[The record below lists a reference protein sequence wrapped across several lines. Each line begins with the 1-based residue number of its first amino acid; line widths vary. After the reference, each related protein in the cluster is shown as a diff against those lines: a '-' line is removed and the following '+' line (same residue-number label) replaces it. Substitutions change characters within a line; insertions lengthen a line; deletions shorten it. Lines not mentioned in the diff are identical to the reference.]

1 MIKGDWFPL
10 PNSFR
15 EVFLLNNFD
24 FKLSETFLFDVL
36 KSDSIVELRDKV
48 AVLSGDGSG
57 KSTARIISI
66 ENYIIKTDL
75 ALKQNDFK
83 KLEKELSKKVC
94 LANKLNLHHPSKE
107 YFIIE
112 HGGWFYPCSVCDRL
126 KTIHT
131 VDSLSKRL
139 AYFIEL
145 VKIGI
150 YAIKE
155 HGFELDLNPSNFA
168 FDEYEPEKLY
178 YIDDEVYDSDNF
190 EGIGSFI
197 IHRIRHESDI
207 DESLWI
213 DFSDKLKK
221 ELSLCL
227 SSYQDLSSL
236 IHGIESFPLSTV
248 FHEKRKILLNA
259 LNGSFLN
266 KKRTIVSSEK
276 TESNIDIKDIKLNNF
291 PNSRNCSSQL
301 PLPPTCETYYL
312 SEPKP
317 DEVEKPNINPIFA
330 VKDKKITCILSDI
343 HSNLPALQ
351 SVLEEAKKLGV
362 THYIILGDIVGYG
375 PFPNETIEVIAN
387 LPNTTIIQ
395 GNHDFSIGTQN
406 VDFCMGRLA
415 KASAL
420 WTMTQLSQDKLDWL
434 KNLKTYYLY
443 DNYMLLHGSVIDPNY
458 FYGYIYEMTYE
469 ENLKKANLMNLNFI
483 LYGHTHVPYVYY
495 MIKEKNKYIKQNAT
509 DIHLFQDGKVFLI
522 NPGSV
527 GQPRDNNNKAS
538 FAIWD
543 ENDILSFHRVE
554 YPIEETTKKIK
565 ELNLFDDLV
574 LRLEIGK

>member
-1 MIKGDWFPL
+1 MVKGDWFPL

-15 EVFLLNNFD
+15 DVFLLNNFN
-24 FKLSETFLFDVL
+24 FQLSETFLFDVL

-57 KSTARIISI
+57 KSTARIISV

-75 ALKQNDFK
+75 ALKQNDLR
-83 KLEKELSKKVC
+83 KLEKELSKKVY

-112 HGGWFYPCSVCDRL
+112 SDGWFYPCSICDRL

-248 FHEKRKILLNA
+248 FYEKRKILLNA
-259 LNGSFLN
+259 LNGTFLN
-266 KKRTIVSSEK
+266 KKRSILSSEK
-276 TESNIDIKDIKLNNF
+276 TVSNVDIKPDEIEKLESKVDI
-291 PNSRNCSSQL
+291 
-301 PLPPTCETYYL
+301 
-312 SEPKP
+312 KP
-317 DEVEKPNINPIFA
+317 DEVEKTVVFEEPNINPIFA

-415 KASAL
+415 KAAAL

-469 ENLKKANLMNLNFI
+469 DNLKKANLMNLNFI
-483 LYGHTHVPYVYY
+483 LYGHTHVPYIYY

-574 LRLEIGK
+574 LRLETGK